1 MAVNK
6 VVRSTGDVLI
16 DLTADTVVPEV
27 LLSGYTAHN
36 AAGVPITGTASGGSV
51 NYRTQAQ
58 WDAMTFEQRKAAGL
72 TLIGTP
78 ADAGCSW
85 YDFSNLDDTYIDFEH
100 PLLSNMSYGTV
111 GIDETFTAPRDG
123 YYLVLNYET
132 YGMATDIRVSGA
144 TTTTTGAFVWKN
156 TYPLDF
162 SWGLYQRDTVFD
174 LALVQLEAGDTVTL
188 SNNHAAANTA
198 QVHLVAEVM
207 SDITV
212 VSELCESS
220 FMNSTPRNQET
231 FTPSGSG
238 EFIVLAMDN
247 CPGGGTPSTSFT
259 LSGAE
264 ELSHYTAVTGLNSIY
279 IGEYIMTAESSIQM
293 TASASDALA
302 TKTFAAWAVS

>member
-1 MAVNK
+1 MAHCY
-6 VVRSTGDVLI
+6 
-16 DLTADTVVPEV
+16 LTRK
-27 LLSGYTAHN
+27 G
-36 AAGVPITGTASGGSV
+36 GGGSSA
-51 NYRTQAQ
+51 NFMTQAQ
-58 WDAMTFEQRKAAGL
+58 WDALSFNQKQAAGL
-72 TLIGTP
+72 TLIGSPT
-78 ADAGCSW
+78 DTGGDW
-85 YDFSNLDDTYIDFEH
+85 HDFSNLSNTYIDFDN
-100 PLLSNMSYGTV
+100 PLLSNMSYGTT
-111 GIDETFTAPRDG
+111 GINETFTATQNG

-132 YGMATDIRVSGA
+132 YGMATNVRVSGA

-162 SWGLYQRDTVFD
+162 DWATYQRDTVFD

-198 QVHLVAEVM
+198 QVHLVVEVM

-259 LSGAE
+259 LSGAD

-302 TKTFAAWAVS
+302 TKTFAAWAVN